1 MSGLSRT
8 PGKRVWANPHRGF
21 ESRPLR
27 QNTRL
32 YEVSKKVFFL
42 THQLTSQKQKCWK
55 SPLTSGLFL
64 FSPSKRGL
72 RPPASYRHAA
82 LISTFLEPQME
93 PEVEPRMPS
102 PPSLAHRRSKLSLD
116 YLQGV

>member
-32 YEVSKKVFFL
+32 HAVFKKFSFL
-42 THQLTSQKQKCWK
+42 THQLTSQKQKCCK

-64 FSPSKRGL
+64 FSPSMRAGTSSVLLASGVDFNSPGTANGTRGGTTHT
-72 RPPASYRHAA
+72 PVAFTS
-82 LISTFLEPQME
+82 S
-93 PEVEPRMPS
+93 
-102 PPSLAHRRSKLSLD
+102 
-116 YLQGV
+116 